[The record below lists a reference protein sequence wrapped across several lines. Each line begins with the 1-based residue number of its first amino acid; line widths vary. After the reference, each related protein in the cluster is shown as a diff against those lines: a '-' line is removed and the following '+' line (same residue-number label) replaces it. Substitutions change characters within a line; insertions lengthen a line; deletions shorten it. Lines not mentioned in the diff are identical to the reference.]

1 MWTDTG
7 ETTVKLNP
15 YSLFSLPSF
24 FLKKDNFKLL
34 KSIILHSVL
43 LGLRKGVV
51 DGRGH

>member
-1 MWTDTG
+1 MWTATG

-15 YSLFSLPSF
+15 NSLFSLPSF
-24 FLKKDNFKLL
+24 FKKDNFKML

>member
-15 YSLFSLPSF
+15 YSLFSVPSF
-24 FLKKDNFKLL
+24 FKKDNFKML
-34 KSIILHSVL
+34 KSLIVHSVL